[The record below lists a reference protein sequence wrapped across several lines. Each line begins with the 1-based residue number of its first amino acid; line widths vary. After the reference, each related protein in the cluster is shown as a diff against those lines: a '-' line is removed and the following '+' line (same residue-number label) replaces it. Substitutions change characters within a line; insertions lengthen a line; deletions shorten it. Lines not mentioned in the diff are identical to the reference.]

1 MGYVEMN
8 FVVIDNYGRKPPASV
23 NTAYLSVDNWND
35 YSFVT
40 MFYLTIFDKA
50 GVEHDIGNVKIAF
63 KGQTT
68 EKSTYTTLGK
78 GFSFLNDQYFSLGTD
93 AEYYKN
99 LNKLP
104 PELKQNILTA
114 LEDIVYKPEKLK
126 DIEDEKVLNISLFRG
141 VTLSDVHGQFS
152 RVLSGLAELSDFDFN
167 FVRKGLDGFCNL
179 KIPFKVKVGSVPST
193 NIHAFIGRN
202 GCGKTTILNG
212 MIDAI
217 TNPEHESCLFTEIS
231 LFNESRIPTG
241 YFRSLVS
248 VSFSAFDPFTPPQ
261 EQPDPAKGTK
271 YFYIGLKNR
280 ENIEALNSLGDLRK
294 DFVSALIGCLS
305 NEGKK
310 DLWLD
315 AISSLSSDLN
325 FENMGLSILNTRYV
339 SLKEKHKNI
348 QIDNDKF
355 EELFYQDIT
364 NYLQR
369 MSSGHAI
376 VLFTIT
382 RLVNNVGEKSL
393 VLLDEPE
400 GHLHPPLLSAF
411 LRTLSDLLYIKNGV
425 AIIAT
430 HSPVV
435 LQEIPKSCVWKVIR
449 SREAI
454 TVERPEIETF
464 GENLGVLTREVFILE
479 VANSGY
485 HSLLTKSVES
495 GASYDEILSEYK
507 NQIGL
512 EGRTV
517 LKAMVLSRDA
527 NKLQ

>member
-1 MGYVEMN
+1 MN
-8 FVVIDNYGRKPPASV
+8 FVVLDRDEYKPPTSI
-23 NTAYLSVDNWND
+23 NTAYLNVDYWND
-35 YSFVT
+35 YSFIT
-40 MFYLTIFDKA
+40 MFYLTVFDKK
-50 GVEHDIGNVKIAF
+50 GTEHEIGSVKIAF

-68 EKSTYTTLGK
+68 DEATYKKLGK
-78 GFSFLNDQYFSLGTD
+78 SFSVLNEQYFSLGNNVQ
-93 AEYYKN
+93 YYKN
-99 LNKLP
+99 LNNLDQ
-104 PELKQNILTA
+104 ELKRNILTA
-114 LEDIVYKPEKLK
+114 LEDIVYKPEKIK
-126 DIEDEKVLNISLFRG
+126 DIEDEEVLNISLFRG
-141 VTLSDVHGQFS
+141 ITLSDVRGQFS
-152 RVLSGLAELSDFDFN
+152 RVLDGLAELSNFDFN
-167 FVRKGLDGFCNL
+167 FVRQNSNDFCDL
-179 KIPFKVKVGSVPST
+179 KIPFKVKVGSIPST

-217 TNPEHESCLFTEIS
+217 TNPEHESCLFTES
-231 LFNESRIPTG
+231 SMFTESRIPNG

-261 EQPDPAKGTK
+261 EQPDAAKGTK
-271 YFYIGLKNR
+271 YFYIGLQNR
-280 ENIEALNSLGDLRK
+280 ENNEALHSLNDLRK

-315 AISSLSSDLN
+315 AIDSLSSDQN
-325 FENMGLSILNTRYV
+325 FDNMGLSILNTRYV
-339 SLKEKHKNI
+339 NLKEKHKNI

-355 EELFYQDIT
+355 EELFYLDIT

-382 RLVNNVGEKSL
+382 RLVNTVGEKSL

-449 SREAI
+449 SREVI
-454 TVERPEIETF
+454 IVERPEIETF
-464 GENLGVLTREVFILE
+464 GENLGVLTREIFVLE

-495 GASYDEILSEYK
+495 GATYDEILSEYK
-507 NQIGL
+507 SQIGL

-517 LKAMVLSRDA
+517 LRAMVLNRDA
-527 NKLQ
+527 NKA

>member
-1 MGYVEMN
+1 MMN
-8 FVVIDNYGRKPPASV
+8 FVVLDKNEYKPSTSI
-23 NTAYLSVDNWND
+23 NTAYLDVDYWND
-35 YSFVT
+35 YSFIT
-40 MFYLTIFDKA
+40 MFYLTVFDVIGK
-50 GVEHDIGNVKIAF
+50 EHEIGNVKIAF

-68 EKSTYTTLGK
+68 DKATYKILGK
-78 GFSFLNDQYFSLGTD
+78 GFSLLNDQYFSLGTD
-93 AEYYKN
+93 SEYYKN
-99 LNKLP
+99 LNKLD
-104 PELKQNILTA
+104 PELKKYILTA
-114 LEDIVYKPEKLK
+114 LEDIVYKPEKIN
-126 DIEDEKVLNISLFRG
+126 DIEDEEVLNTSLFRG

-152 RVLSGLAELSDFDFN
+152 RVLNGLAELSDFDFN
-167 FVRKGLDGFCNL
+167 FVRQGLDGFCDL
-179 KIPFKVKVGSVPST
+179 KIPFKVKVGSIPST

-217 TNPEHESCLFTEIS
+217 TNPEHESCLFTES
-231 LFNESRIPTG
+231 SMFTESRIPSG

-280 ENIEALNSLGDLRK
+280 ENNEALNSLGDLRK

-310 DLWLD
+310 KLWLD
-315 AISSLSSDLN
+315 AINSLSSDQN

-339 SLKEKHKNI
+339 SLKEKHRNI
-348 QIDNDKF
+348 QNDNDKF
-355 EELFYQDIT
+355 VELFYLDIT

-382 RLVNNVGEKSL
+382 RLVNTVGEKSL

-449 SREAI
+449 SREVI
-454 TVERPEIETF
+454 IVERPEIET
-464 GENLGVLTREVFILE
+464 L
-479 VANSGY
+479 
-485 HSLLTKSVES
+485 
-495 GASYDEILSEYK
+495 
-507 NQIGL
+507 
-512 EGRTV
+512 
-517 LKAMVLSRDA
+517 
-527 NKLQ
+527 

>member
-1 MGYVEMN
+1 MD
-8 FVVIDNYGRKPPASV
+8 FVVLDRNEHKPSLGID
-23 NTAYLSVDNWND
+23 TAYLNIDYWND
-35 YSFVT
+35 YSFIT
-40 MFYLTIFDKA
+40 MFYLTVFDKT
-50 GVEHDIGNVKIAF
+50 GEEHKIGSVKIGF

-68 EKSTYTTLGK
+68 DKGTYEELGK
-78 GFSFLNDQYFSLGTD
+78 RFSILNNKYFSLGTNV
-93 AEYYKN
+93 EYYKN
-99 LNKLP
+99 LNKLD
-104 PELKQNILTA
+104 PELKRDILTT
-114 LEDIVYKPEKLK
+114 LEDIVYKPEKIK
-126 DIEDEKVLNISLFRG
+126 DIEDEEVLNTSLFRG
-141 VTLSDVHGQFS
+141 ITLSDVHGQFS
-152 RVLSGLAELSDFDFN
+152 RVLDGLAELSDFDFK
-167 FVRKGLDGFCNL
+167 FVRQDLDGFCDL
-179 KIPFKVKVGSVPST
+179 QIPFKVKVGSIPST

-217 TNPEHESCLFTEIS
+217 TSPEHESCFFTKSDI
-231 LFNESRIPTG
+231 FTESRIPNG

-248 VSFSAFDPFTPPQ
+248 VSFSAFDPFTPPH

-280 ENIEALNSLGDLRK
+280 ESNEALNSLGDLRK
-294 DFVSALIGCLS
+294 DFVVALIGCLS
-305 NEGKK
+305 NEDKK

-315 AISSLSSDLN
+315 AINSLSSDQN

-339 SLKEKHKNI
+339 SLKEKHKSI
-348 QIDNDKF
+348 QIDNGKF
-355 EELFYQDIT
+355 EELFYLDIT

-382 RLVNNVGEKSL
+382 RLVNTVGEKSL

-411 LRTLSDLLYIKNGV
+411 LRTLSDLLYVKNGV

-449 SREAI
+449 SREVIA
-454 TVERPEIETF
+454 VERPEIETF
-464 GENLGVLTREVFILE
+464 GENLGVLTREVFALE

-485 HSLLTKSVES
+485 HSILTKSVES
-495 GASYDEILSEYK
+495 GASYDDLLSEYK

-517 LKAMVLSRDA
+517 LKAMILSRDA
-527 NKLQ
+527 RKAQ

>member
-1 MGYVEMN
+1 MN
-8 FVVIDNYGRKPPASV
+8 FVVIDNYGRKPPASRD
-23 NTAYLSVDNWND
+23 TAYLSVDNWND
-35 YSFVT
+35 FSFKT
-40 MFYLTIFDKA
+40 LFYLTIFDLE
-50 GVEHDIGNVKIAF
+50 GIEHEIGNVKIAF
-63 KGQTT
+63 KGQTIDKAT
-68 EKSTYTTLGK
+68 FTTLGK
-78 GFSFLNDQYFSLGTD
+78 GFSLLPEQYFSLGTD
-93 AEYYKN
+93 VEYYKN
-99 LNKLP
+99 LNKLNAD
-104 PELKQNILTA
+104 LKQNVLKA
-114 LEDIVYKPEKLK
+114 LKDIVYKPEQLK
-126 DIEDEKVLNISLFRG
+126 DIEGEDVLNTSLFRE

-152 RVLSGLAELSDFDFN
+152 RVLAGFDELSNFDFN
-167 FVRKGLDGFCNL
+167 FVRQNLGGFCNL
-179 KIPFKVKVGSVPST
+179 KIPFKVEVGSIPST
-193 NIHAFIGRN
+193 NVHAFIGRN

-217 TNPEHESCLFTEIS
+217 TNPENTECFFTESDLFTET
-231 LFNESRIPTG
+231 RIPKG

-280 ENIEALNSLGDLRK
+280 DSNETLNSLGELRK

-305 NEGKK
+305 NEDKK

-315 AISSLSSDLN
+315 AIKELSSDQN

-339 SLKEKHKNI
+339 NLKEKHLDT

-355 EELFYQDIT
+355 RELFYQDIH
-364 NYLQR
+364 NYLLR

-382 RLVNNVGEKSL
+382 RLVNTVGEKSL

-400 GHLHPPLLSAF
+400 GHLHPPLLAAF

-435 LQEIPKSCVWKVIR
+435 IQEIPQSCVWKVLR
-449 SREAI
+449 SREI
-454 TVERPEIETF
+454 IVVERPEIETF
-464 GENLGVLTREVFILE
+464 GENLGVLTREVFGLE
-479 VANSGY
+479 VASSGY
-485 HSLLTKSVES
+485 HALLIKSVEL
-495 GASYDEILSEYK
+495 GLSYEKILATYK

-527 NKLQ
+527 GKPQ

>member
-1 MGYVEMN
+1 MN
-8 FVVIDNYGRKPPASV
+8 FVVLGRNMSKPSSGMD
-23 NTAYLSVDNWND
+23 TAYLNVDYWND

-40 MFYLTIFDKA
+40 MFYLTVFDKV
-50 GVEHDIGNVKIAF
+50 GDKHEIGGIKIAF
-63 KGQTT
+63 KGQTIDT
-68 EKSTYTTLGK
+68 STYTTLGDS
-78 GFSFLNDQYFSLGTD
+78 FSLLSDGYFSLGTD
-93 AEYYKN
+93 LEYYKN
-99 LNKLP
+99 LSKLDS
-104 PELKQNILTA
+104 ELRESVLVA
-114 LEDIVYKPEKLK
+114 LQDIVYKPVKLK
-126 DIEDEKVLNISLFRG
+126 DIEDEEVLNTSLFRG

-152 RVLSGLAELSDFDFN
+152 RVLYGLAELSDFDFN
-167 FVRKGLDGFCNL
+167 FVRQDHDGFCNL
-179 KIPFKVKVGSVPST
+179 KIPFKVKVGSIPST

-217 TNPEHESCLFTEIS
+217 TNPENQTCFFTEHNIFS
-231 LFNESRIPTG
+231 ESRIPNG

-248 VSFSAFDPFTPPQ
+248 VSFSAFDPFTPPN

-280 ENIEALNSLGDLRK
+280 ENNEALNSLVDLRK

-305 NEGKK
+305 NEDKK

-315 AISSLSSDLN
+315 AINNLSSDQN
-325 FENMGLSILNTRYV
+325 FENMGLSILNTRYIN
-339 SLKEKHKNI
+339 LKEKHENI

-355 EELFYQDIT
+355 KELFYLDIS

-382 RLVNNVGEKSL
+382 RLVNTVGEKSL
-393 VLLDEPE
+393 ILLDEPE

-411 LRTLSDLLYIKNGV
+411 LRTLSDLLYVKNGV

-449 SREAI
+449 SREVIA
-454 TVERPEIETF
+454 VERPQIETF
-464 GENLGVLTREVFILE
+464 GENLGVLTREVFALE

-485 HSLLTKSVES
+485 HALLAQSVES
-495 GASYDEILSEYK
+495 GLSYGELLAQYR

-517 LKAMVLSRDA
+517 LKAMVLNRDA
-527 NKLQ
+527 GLIQ

>member
-1 MGYVEMN
+1 MMN
-8 FVVIDNYGRKPPASV
+8 FVVLPRGTYRPTSGL
-23 NTAYLSVDNWND
+23 NTAYLNVDYWND
-35 YSFVT
+35 HSFIT
-40 MFYLTIFDKA
+40 MFYLTIFDEA
-50 GVEHDIGNVKIAF
+50 GVKYEIGDVKIGF

-68 EKSTYTTLGK
+68 DSSTYTTLGNE
-78 GFSFLNDQYFSLGTD
+78 FSLLTDQYFSLGTNI
-93 AEYYKN
+93 EYYKN
-99 LNKLP
+99 FSTLP
-104 PELKQNILTA
+104 AELKKIVLDSLQ
-114 LEDIVYKPEKLK
+114 DIVYKPKKLK
-126 DIEDEKVLNISLFRG
+126 CIEDEEVLNTSLFRD
-141 VTLSDVHGQFS
+141 VTLSEVHGQFA
-152 RVLSGLAELSDFDFN
+152 RVLEGLKELSDFDFN
-167 FVRKGLDGFCNL
+167 FVRENRDGFCNL
-179 KIPFKVKVGSVPST
+179 KIPFKVKVGSIPST

-217 TNPEHESCLFTEIS
+217 TNPEHESCFFTEKNV
-231 LFNESRIPTG
+231 FTESRIPNG

-280 ENIEALNSLGDLRK
+280 ENNEALNSLGDLRK

-305 NEGKK
+305 NEDKK
-310 DLWLD
+310 NLWLD
-315 AISSLSSDLN
+315 AISNLSSDHN
-325 FENMGLSILNTRYV
+325 FENMGLSILNARYV
-339 SLKEKHKNI
+339 SLKEKYPTI

-355 EELFYQDIT
+355 KELFYLDIN

-382 RLVNNVGEKSL
+382 RLVNTVGEKSL

-449 SREAI
+449 SREVI
-454 TVERPEIETF
+454 TVIRPEIETF
-464 GENLGVLTREVFILE
+464 GENIGVLTREVFGLE
-479 VANSGY
+479 VVNSGC
-485 HSLLTKSVES
+485 HTLLAKSVEL
-495 GASYDEILSEYK
+495 GDSYEKILSEYK

-527 NKLQ
+527 GKAQ

>member
-1 MGYVEMN
+1 MN
-8 FVVIDNYGRKPPASV
+8 FVVLDRNENKPPTSI
-23 NTAYLSVDNWND
+23 NTAYLSVDYWND
-35 YSFVT
+35 FSFIT
-40 MFYLTIFDKA
+40 MFYLTVFDKT
-50 GVEHDIGNVKIAF
+50 GKEYEIGNVKIAF

-68 EKSTYTTLGK
+68 DKGTYETLGK
-78 GFSFLNDQYFSLGTD
+78 EFSLLNDQYFSLGID

-99 LNKLP
+99 LNKLDL
-104 PELKQNILTA
+104 ELKQDILTA
-114 LEDIVYKPEKLK
+114 LEDIVYKPEKIK
-126 DIEDEKVLNISLFRG
+126 DIDDEEVLNISLFRG

-152 RVLSGLAELSDFDFN
+152 RVLDGLAELSDFDFN
-167 FVRKGLDGFCNL
+167 FVRQGLDGFCDL
-179 KIPFKVKVGSVPST
+179 KIPFKVKVGSIPST

-202 GCGKTTILNG
+202 GCGKTTILND
-212 MIDAI
+212 MIYAI
-217 TNPEHESCLFTEIS
+217 TNPEHESCFFTES
-231 LFNESRIPTG
+231 SMFTEPHIPNG

-248 VSFSAFDPFTPPQ
+248 VSFSAFDPFTPPH

-280 ENIEALNSLGDLRK
+280 KNNEALNSLGDLRK
-294 DFVSALIGCLS
+294 DFVVALIGCLS

-310 DLWLD
+310 ALWLD

-355 EELFYQDIT
+355 EELFYMDIT
-364 NYLQR
+364 NYLER

-382 RLVNNVGEKSL
+382 RLVNTVGEKSL

-411 LRTLSDLLYIKNGV
+411 LRTLSDLLYLKNGV

-435 LQEIPKSCVWKVIR
+435 LQEIPKSCVLKVIR
-449 SREAI
+449 SREVI

-464 GENLGVLTREVFILE
+464 GENLGVLTREVFVLE

-495 GASYDEILSEYK
+495 GASYDDLLSEYK

-527 NKLQ
+527 SKAQ

>member
-1 MGYVEMN
+1 MN
-8 FVVIDNYGRKPPASV
+8 FVVIDNYGRKPPASID
-23 NTAYLSVDNWND
+23 TAYLSVDKWND
-35 YSFVT
+35 YSFIT
-40 MFYLTIFDKA
+40 MFYLTVFDKE
-50 GVEHDIGNVKIAF
+50 GKEHEIGNVKIAF

-68 EKSTYTTLGK
+68 DKATYTTLGQ
-78 GFSFLNDQYFSLGTD
+78 GFSLLNDQYFSLGTD
-93 AEYYKN
+93 TEYYKN
-99 LNKLP
+99 LNKLDS
-104 PELKQNILTA
+104 EVKRNLLTA
-114 LEDIVYKPEKLK
+114 LEDIVYKPEKIK
-126 DIEDEKVLNISLFRG
+126 DIEDEEVLNTSLFRG

-152 RVLSGLAELSDFDFN
+152 RVLDGLAELSDFKFN
-167 FVRKGLDGFCNL
+167 FVRKNLDGYCDL
-179 KIPFKVKVGSVPST
+179 KIPFKVKVGSIPST

-217 TNPEHESCLFTEIS
+217 TNPEHESCLFTES
-231 LFNESRIPTG
+231 SMFTETRIPNG

-280 ENIEALNSLGDLRK
+280 ENNEALNSLGDIRK

-310 DLWLD
+310 ALWLD
-315 AISSLSSDLN
+315 AIHSLSSDQN
-325 FENMGLSILNTRYV
+325 FENMGLSILNTRYTN
-339 SLKEKHKNI
+339 LKENNKNI
-348 QIDNDKF
+348 QIDNDQFK
-355 EELFYQDIT
+355 ELFYQDIN

-382 RLVNNVGEKSL
+382 RLVNTVGEKSL

-449 SREAI
+449 SREVIA
-454 TVERPEIETF
+454 VERPEIETF
-464 GENLGVLTREVFILE
+464 GENLGVLTREVFVLE

-495 GASYDEILSEYK
+495 GDSYDEILLKYK

-517 LKAMVLSRDA
+517 LKAMVLSRDES
-527 NKLQ
+527 KSK

>member
-1 MGYVEMN
+1 MGDVEVN
-8 FVVIDNYGRKPPASV
+8 FIVLDNYGRPPPVSV
-23 NTAYLSVDNWND
+23 NTAYLSADNWND
-35 YSFVT
+35 YSFRT
-40 MFYLTIFDKA
+40 LFYLTVFDKD
-50 GVEHDIGNVKIAF
+50 GIEHKIGDVKIAF

-68 EKSTYTTLGK
+68 EKSTYTTMGK

-93 AEYYKN
+93 TEYYKN
-99 LNKLP
+99 LNKLL
-104 PELKQNILTA
+104 PELKQHILTA

-126 DIEDEKVLNISLFRG
+126 DIEDEEVLNTSLFRG
-141 VTLSDVHGQFS
+141 VTLSDVHGQFT
-152 RVLSGLAELSDFDFN
+152 RVLNGLTELSDFDFS
-167 FVRKGLDGFCNL
+167 FVRQGLGGFCDL
-179 KIPFKVKVGSVPST
+179 KISFKVKVGSVPST

-217 TNPEHESCLFTEIS
+217 TDSEHVSCFFTES
-231 LFNESRIPTG
+231 GLFAESRIPTG

-280 ENIEALNSLGDLRK
+280 ENSEALNSLEGLRK

-305 NEGKK
+305 NESKK

-315 AISSLSSDLN
+315 AISNLSSDQN
-325 FENMGLSILNTRYV
+325 FENMGLSILNTRYAN
-339 SLKEKHKNI
+339 LKKKHKNI
-348 QIDNDKF
+348 QSDNDEF
-355 EELFYQDIT
+355 QELFYQNIT

-435 LQEIPKSCVWKVIR
+435 LQEIPKSCVWKVLR

-454 TVERPEIETF
+454 IVERPEIETF
-464 GENLGVLTREVFILE
+464 GENFGVLTREVFALE

-495 GASYDEILSEYK
+495 GASYDEILLEYK

-527 NKLQ
+527 KKAQ

>member
-1 MGYVEMN
+1 MN
-8 FVVIDNYGRKPPASV
+8 FVVLGKNEYKPATST
-23 NTAYLSVDNWND
+23 NTAYLDVDYWND
-35 YSFVT
+35 YSFIT
-40 MFYLTIFDKA
+40 MFYLTVFDKA
-50 GVEHDIGNVKIAF
+50 GKEHEVGNVKIAF

-68 EKSTYTTLGK
+68 DKSTYETLDK
-78 GFSFLNDQYFSLGTD
+78 RFSVLNDQYFSLGID

-99 LNKLP
+99 LSKLEL
-104 PELKQNILTA
+104 ELKQDILA
-114 LEDIVYKPEKLK
+114 SLEDIVYKPEKIK
-126 DIEDEKVLNISLFRG
+126 YIEDEKVLNTSLFRG

-152 RVLSGLAELSDFDFN
+152 RVLDGLAELSDFDFN
-167 FVRKGLDGFCNL
+167 FVRQGLDDFCDL
-179 KIPFKVKVGSVPST
+179 KIPFKVKVGSIPST

-202 GCGKTTILNG
+202 GCGKTTILND

-217 TNPEHESCLFTEIS
+217 TNPEHESCLFTES
-231 LFNESRIPTG
+231 SMFTESRIPSG

-280 ENIEALNSLGDLRK
+280 GNNETLNSLVDLRK
-294 DFVSALIGCLS
+294 DFVLALIGCLS

-310 DLWLD
+310 NLWLD
-315 AISSLSSDLN
+315 AINNLSSDQN
-325 FENMGLSILNTRYV
+325 FENMGLSILNTRYI
-339 SLKEKHKNI
+339 SLKKKHKNI
-348 QIDNDKF
+348 QIDNEKF
-355 EELFYQDIT
+355 QELFYLDIT
-364 NYLQR
+364 NYLKR

-382 RLVNNVGEKSL
+382 RLVNTVGEKSL

-435 LQEIPKSCVWKVIR
+435 LQEIPRSCVWKVIR
-449 SREAI
+449 SREVVA
-454 TVERPEIETF
+454 VKRPEIETF
-464 GENLGVLTREVFILE
+464 GENIGVLTREVFVLE

-527 NKLQ
+527 SKAQ

>member
-1 MGYVEMN
+1 MN
-8 FVVIDNYGRKPPASV
+8 FVVLRRNEYKPATSA
-23 NTAYLSVDNWND
+23 NTAYLVVDYWND

-40 MFYLTIFDKA
+40 MFYLTVFDGA
-50 GVEHDIGNVKIAF
+50 ANEHKIGNVKIAF

-68 EKSTYTTLGK
+68 GHSTHETLGN
-78 GFSFLNDQYFSLGTD
+78 GFSLLGDQYFSLGTD
-93 AEYYKN
+93 SQYYKN
-99 LNKLP
+99 LNKLD
-104 PELKQNILTA
+104 PEIKRHILNA
-114 LEDIVYKPEKLK
+114 LEDIVYKPSRIK
-126 DIEDEKVLNISLFRG
+126 DIEDEAVLNISLFRS
-141 VTLSDVHGQFS
+141 VTLSDIHGQFS
-152 RVLSGLAELSDFDFN
+152 RVLDGLEELSDFDFN
-167 FVRKGLDGFCNL
+167 FVRQGLDGFCDT
-179 KIPFKVKVGSVPST
+179 KIPLKVKVGSVPST

-217 TNPEHESCLFTEIS
+217 TNPEHETCFFTQDGT
-231 LFNESRIPTG
+231 FNESRIPNG

-271 YFYIGLKNR
+271 YFYIGLKDRKNTD
-280 ENIEALNSLGDLRK
+280 ALNSLGDLRK

-305 NEGKK
+305 NESKK
-310 DLWLD
+310 RLWLD
-315 AISSLSSDLN
+315 AINNLSSDQN

-339 SLKEKHKNI
+339 SLKEKHENI
-348 QIDNDKF
+348 QIDSEKF
-355 EELFYQDIT
+355 EGIFYLDIA

-411 LRTLSDLLYIKNGV
+411 LRTLSDLLYSKNGV

-435 LQEIPKSCVWKVIR
+435 LQEIPRSCVWKVIR
-449 SREAI
+449 SREAV
-454 TVERPEIETF
+454 TVKRPEIETF
-464 GENLGVLTREVFILE
+464 GENLGVLTREVFVLE

-495 GASYDEILSEYK
+495 GASYEEILSKYG

-527 NKLQ
+527 SKSP

>member
-1 MGYVEMN
+1 MMN
-8 FVVIDNYGRKPPASV
+8 FVVLPRNAYRPTTGIS
-23 NTAYLSVDNWND
+23 TAYLNVDYWND
-35 YSFVT
+35 HSFIT
-40 MFYLTIFDKA
+40 MFYLTIFDKT
-50 GVEHDIGNVKIAF
+50 GSKHEIGDVKIGF

-68 EKSTYTTLGK
+68 DKGTYTTFDK
-78 GFSFLNDQYFSLGTD
+78 SFSLLNEQYFSLGTD
-93 AEYYKN
+93 VEYYKK
-99 LNKLP
+99 LNKLDS
-104 PELKQNILTA
+104 ELSKEILTS
-114 LEDIVYKPEKLK
+114 LQDIVYNPEKLE
-126 DIEDEKVLNISLFRG
+126 DIEDEDVLNVSLLRD
-141 VTLSDVHGQFS
+141 VTLSEIHGQFA
-152 RVLSGLAELSDFDFN
+152 RELSGLKFIGFN
-167 FVRKGLDGFCNL
+167 FAFTRANHAEYCDLT
-179 KIPFKVKVGSVPST
+179 IPFLVQVRSTPNT

-202 GCGKTTILNG
+202 GCGKTTILNN

-217 TNPEHESCLFTEIS
+217 TQPSNNECFFTEI
-231 LFNESRIPTG
+231 NDQRTTRIPKG

-271 YFYIGLKNR
+271 YFYIGLKSR
-280 ENIEALNSLGDLRK
+280 ENNEGLNSLGALRK
-294 DFVSALIGCLS
+294 EFVSALIGCLS
-305 NEGKK
+305 NESKK
-310 DLWLD
+310 ELWLD
-315 AISSLSSDLN
+315 AINSLSSDQN
-325 FENMGLSILNTRYV
+325 FENMGLSILNTRYAN
-339 SLKEKHKNI
+339 LKEKYKNTE
-348 QIDNDKF
+348 IDNNKF

-364 NYLQR
+364 NYLQC

-382 RLVNNVGEKSL
+382 RLVNTVGEKSL

-411 LRTLSDLLYIKNGV
+411 LRTLSNLLYINNGV

-435 LQEIPKSCVWKVIR
+435 LQEVPKSCVWKVNR
-449 SREAI
+449 VREAI
-454 TVERPEIETF
+454 AVERPEIETF
-464 GENLGVLTREVFILE
+464 GENLGVLTREVFALE
-479 VANSGY
+479 VKNSGY
-485 HSLLTKSVES
+485 HSLLTRSVES

-527 NKLQ
+527 NKA